1 MGSRFEEQCKGIRSR
16 LPESGLNVEE
26 DCNYK
31 ATQRTF
37 LAIKR
42 EKLDRK
48 SKVEPSKLVLDGD
61 DPLERHVFYNKYG
74 PYGRREM
81 QYKVIMLPG
90 GVVAGSEM

>member
-1 MGSRFEEQCKGIRSR
+1 MSKRIVIIKQLKEH
-16 LPESGLNVEE
+16 
-26 DCNYK
+26 
-31 ATQRTF
+31 F
-37 LAIKR
+37 LQLSAR
-42 EKLDRK
+42 NSTEK